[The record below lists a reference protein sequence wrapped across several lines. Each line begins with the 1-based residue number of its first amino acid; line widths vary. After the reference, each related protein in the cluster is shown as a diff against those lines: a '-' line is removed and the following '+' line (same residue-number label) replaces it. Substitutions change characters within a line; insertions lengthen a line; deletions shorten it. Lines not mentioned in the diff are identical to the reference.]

1 MRSKNIAR
9 LSILTAVAIVLS
21 IIENFIPLP
30 FIAPGAK
37 LGLANIITMICIVTM
52 TYKET
57 FLILVTRIFLSAIFG
72 AGLSGFMYS
81 FTGGVLSFIA
91 MVLVKELFKSHISS
105 IGISVTGAVFHNVGQ
120 VLVAVL
126 ILNNI
131 LIMTYLPVL
140 VIVGTISGAFIGAS
154 TNYFLNHLE
163 RISFFKK

>member
-1 MRSKNIAR
+1 
-9 LSILTAVAIVLS
+9 
-21 IIENFIPLP
+21 
-30 FIAPGAK
+30 
-37 LGLANIITMICIVTM
+37 
-52 TYKET
+52 
-57 FLILVTRIFLSAIFG
+57 
-72 AGLSGFMYS
+72 MYS

-91 MVLVKELFKSHISS
+91 MVLVKELFKKHISS

-126 ILNNI
+126 VLNNI

-140 VIVGTISGAFIGAS
+140 VIVGTISGAFVGAS